1 MASETT
7 TLKVM
12 LLKDETLKAKKQ
24 QGINSETVKKSNIEQ
39 IKVYYQ
45 NRLSLK
51 IL

>member
-7 TLKVM
+7 TLKVIF
-12 LLKDETLKAKKQ
+12 LKDETLKAKKQ
-24 QGINSETVKKSNIEQ
+24 YGINSETVKKSNNEQ

>member
-12 LLKDETLKAKKQ
+12 LLKNEILKAKKQ
-24 QGINSETVKKSNIEQ
+24 WGINSETVKKSNIEW
-39 IKVYYQ
+39 IKLYYQ

>member
-1 MASETT
+1 MEFERT

-12 LLKDETLKAKKQ
+12 LLKNETLKAKKQ
-24 QGINSETVKKSNIEQ
+24 LGINSETVKKSNIEQ